1 MTRGVGEWPGWKGV
15 TGAGPPAAPTSLT
28 RLCPLPVLRSLAVN
42 LRAVIQVS
50 QVSRTA
56 RGEGG
61 PWAVAAPSHP
71 PVPLQMV
78 AKGMIAR
85 GAPGAIVN
93 VSSQASHRAVT
104 NHSVYCERCATLPRP
119 VLPCPVLSMSCP
131 PPALSSPSSCP
142 VLPLWTWARW
152 HPPTGSTKG
161 ALDMLT
167 KVMALELGP
176 HKVSHLGH
184 LLQHLPAG
192 PPAKPCL
199 SG

>member
-1 MTRGVGEWPGWKGV
+1 MAWLEGRDGGGASRSAHVPHQALPSPCAQVFGREPACRHPGVPGEPHCPWGRGPVGRG
-15 TGAGPPAAPTSLT
+15 
-28 RLCPLPVLRSLAVN
+28 RPVS
-42 LRAVIQVS
+42 
-50 QVSRTA
+50 
-56 RGEGG
+56 
-61 PWAVAAPSHP
+61 P

-104 NHSVYCERCATLPRP
+104 NHSVYCERCATLLRP